1 MGRWIVVAVLAGA
14 GAAIAIARGAAA
26 AVAYLFPLLIAFM
39 VVWAARAG
47 GEFVADASHRRFEHR
62 EGS

>member
-1 MGRWIVVAVLAGA
+1 VGRWIVVAVLAGA
-14 GAAIAIARGAAA
+14 GAAIAIAWGAAA

-47 GEFVADASHRRFEHR
+47 GEFIADASRRRFEHR
-62 EGS
+62 DRS